1 MATSSTFIC
10 GVCDSQH
17 ITKDAQHWCPECEEG
32 LCPNCLIFHN
42 SSKLLRGHGVIS
54 IENYKQLPQYIRSIR
69 QHCPDH
75 DRKYQHYCPN
85 HEIPCCPFCITTSH
99 SKCNGLQVLE
109 EVAKT
114 SELSGQYEDMKQ
126 SLRDIGNNIESIKT
140 DREEN
145 VKGILEQRKK
155 FQSEITLVRQ
165 QINSHLDKLEEQA
178 IENLKSTE
186 DKVKH
191 QIETLL
197 SKLSTSSEEA
207 KELGNII
214 SAMSIYA
221 SDLQRF
227 LGRKEIESKVA
238 KSEEYISSLVE
249 DGSLQQVTMNCSI
262 DSNVSGILSSIS
274 SLCTI
279 STETGKTNILLTK
292 EKEKQAQIMTIPPTA
307 QTSIYDINVQLVQTF
322 TLPKGN
328 DSTYITGCTINPSGK
343 MIFADFTQNKRLI
356 IMNADGN
363 LHSEIQL
370 SAPHDVT
377 SIDDRRVA
385 VSEDRQIQII
395 DLSTKEIELTI
406 KIGNGQGS
414 GISYTQ
420 NKLSYCEPKKGIHTL
435 KLTDCS
441 VYNCIAID
449 SKNTVWNFVAS
460 TPNNIYHTNMNTKK
474 VTCYK
479 VTGEK
484 LWEFRDEAVIHS
496 PCGVAVD
503 KYSNVYVA
511 SSGNDSI
518 VVISPDGSHSRTLI
532 SQIKSWAIDIDKENN
547 TLIVAEFPSNH
558 VRVYKIS

>member
-10 GVCDSQH
+10 GVCNSQH

-54 IENYKQLPQYIRSIR
+54 IKNYKQLPQYIRSIR

-85 HEIPCCPFCITTSH
+85 HGIPCCPFCITTSH

-109 EVAKT
+109 EVVKT

-126 SLRDIGNNIESIKT
+126 SLRDIGNNIERIKI
-140 DREEN
+140 DREGN
-145 VKGILEQRKK
+145 VKSILEQRKK
-155 FQSEITLVRQ
+155 FQSEITMVRQ

-191 QIETLL
+191 QIKTLL

-238 KSEEYISSLVE
+238 KSEEYISSLVA
-249 DGSLQQVTMNCSI
+249 DGSLQQVTLTCSI
-262 DSNVSGILSSIS
+262 DSNISGILSSIS

-279 STETGKTNILLTK
+279 STETSKTNILLTN
-292 EKEKQAQIMTIPPTA
+292 EKEKQAQIMTFPPRA
-307 QTSIYDINVQLVQTF
+307 QTSIYDIKVELIQTL
-322 TLPKGN
+322 TIPKYQKN
-328 DSTYITGCTINPSGK
+328 STCITGCTINPSGK
-343 MIFADFTQNKRLI
+343 LIFADFTNNKRLV
-356 IMNADGN
+356 IMNADGT
-363 LHSEIQL
+363 LDGELKL
-370 SAPHDVT
+370 SAPYDVT

-385 VSEDRQIQII
+385 VNQSKQIQII
-395 DLSTKEIELTI
+395 DLVSKKVENTLHVKNSIA
-406 KIGNGQGS
+406 S
-414 GISYTQ
+414 GIAYGNDMLLFYESG
-420 NKLSYCEPKKGIHTL
+420 KGIL
-435 KLTDCS
+435 MFKLTETNDPIT
-441 VYNCIAID
+441 VVND
-449 SKNTVWNFVAS
+449 SNTGNWNFIAS
-460 TPNNIYHTNMNTKK
+460 FQNNIYRTSNHT
-474 VTCYK
+474 VTCYN
-479 VTGEK
+479 VSGEK
-484 LWEFRDEAVIHS
+484 VWEFKDKNVIS
-496 PCGVAVD
+496 LPRSVAVD
-503 KYSNVYVA
+503 QYSNVYVA
-511 SSGNDSI
+511 STGKRRI
-518 VVISPDGSHSRTLI
+518 VVISPDGLQSRTLI
-532 SQIKSWAIDIDKENN
+532 SNVDSWGIDIDTERHMLMV
-547 TLIVAEFPSNH
+547 TELPSDF

>member
-17 ITKDAQHWCPECEEG
+17 ITKYAQHWCPECEEG
-32 LCPNCLIFHN
+32 LCQNCLIFHN

-109 EVAKT
+109 EVVKT
-114 SELSGQYEDMKQ
+114 SELSGQYDDMKQ
-126 SLRDIGNNIESIKT
+126 SLRDIGNNIERIKI

-145 VKGILEQRKK
+145 VKSILEQRKK

-214 SAMSIYA
+214 SAMSSYA

-227 LGRKEIESKVA
+227 LGRKEIESKIA
-238 KSEEYISSLVE
+238 KSEEYISSLVK
-249 DGSLQQVTMNCSI
+249 DGSLQQVTLNCSI
-262 DSNVSGILSSIS
+262 DSNISGILSSIS

-279 STETGKTNILLTK
+279 STKTSKTNILLTN
-292 EKEKQAQIMTIPPTA
+292 EKEKQAQIMTFPPRA
-307 QTSIYDINVQLVQTF
+307 QTSIYDIKVEKTF
-322 TLPKGN
+322 HVRNSL
-328 DSTYITGCTINPSGK
+328 
-343 MIFADFTQNKRLI
+343 A
-356 IMNADGN
+356 
-363 LHSEIQL
+363 
-370 SAPHDVT
+370 
-377 SIDDRRVA
+377 
-385 VSEDRQIQII
+385 
-395 DLSTKEIELTI
+395 
-406 KIGNGQGS
+406 S
-414 GISYTQ
+414 GISYG
-420 NKLSYCEPKKGIHTL
+420 NDIVLFCESGKGIL
-435 KLTDCS
+435 MFKLTETNDPITVVNDS
-441 VYNCIAID
+441 NTGNWDFIA
-449 SKNTVWNFVAS
+449 SFQ
-460 TPNNIYHTNMNTKK
+460 NNIYQTNINT
-474 VTCYK
+474 VTCYN
-479 VTGEK
+479 VSGEK
-484 LWEFRDEAVIHS
+484 VWEFKDTTVIDS
-496 PCGVAVD
+496 PRSVAVD
-503 KYSNVYVA
+503 QYSNVYVA
-511 SSGNDSI
+511 SIGNRRI
-518 VVISPDGSHSRTLI
+518 VVISPDGLQSRTLI
-532 SQIKSWAIDIDKENN
+532 SNVNSWGIDIDRERHMLMV
-547 TLIVAEFPSNH
+547 TETRSDF